1 MPRGTPAASLDRLGA
16 SCPKEPTESAI
27 RPFPIWGITVDP
39 VRNGKTTVTG
49 CVVKQRR
56 LAEPGEPERA
66 AAAWPPSPRNRNVM
80 IDAA

>member
-16 SCPKEPTESAI
+16 SCPTDPTESAI

-49 CVVKQRR
+49 CVVK
-56 LAEPGEPERA
+56 PGEPERA
-66 AAAWPPSPRNRNVM
+66 AAAWPPSPR
-80 IDAA
+80 IETS